1 MNKKI
6 ALVDLIEVSVLLTAE
21 QKLLLLDELSG
32 FNEKQVTAL
41 GTFLAM
47 EQQFINE
54 HKDEILTE
62 MKKIYNDLHL
72 DEQQANQVFV
82 GTGKP

>member
-6 ALVDLIEVSVLLTAE
+6 ALVDLIEASILLTAE
-21 QKLLLLDELSG
+21 QKLLLLEELPG

-54 HKDEILTE
+54 HKDEILVH
-62 MKKIYNDLHL
+62 MKQIYNDLHL
-72 DEQQANQVFV
+72 EEQQTNQVFV
-82 GTGKP
+82 GSGKP